1 MPLLSEILF
10 PVVALI
16 ERGDAHV
23 LPPAREHGLAVQRPA
38 AYATGVVL
46 APFEPPRELLAA
58 GDVGRTDRPPD
69 SELPG
74 DVRGVRGY
82 LLRGAD
88 RPPGS
93 VSGR

>member
-1 MPLLSEILF
+1 LF

-16 ERGDAHV
+16 ERSDAHV
-23 LPPAREHGLAVQRPA
+23 LPTAREHGLAVQRPA
-38 AYATGVVL
+38 AYATCVVL
-46 APFEPPRELLAA
+46 APPGPHRELLAA

-74 DVRGVRGY
+74 EVCGVRGS